1 MSVKLE
7 IDVDVESFLRDA
19 GGLVDGE
26 LKPAMA
32 RIANR
37 LGELV
42 QDRLHDETRRVFDR
56 PSDFTQHA
64 FGLRE
69 ADASDPREPAALV
82 VAYARQAGYLGLE
95 IEGGVR

>member
-1 MSVKLE
+1 MLPAMSVKLE
-7 IDVDVESFLRDA
+7 IDVDVDVEGFLRDA

-42 QDRLHDETRRVFDR
+42 QDRLQMRRAG
-56 PSDFTQHA
+56 SST
-64 FGLRE
+64 
-69 ADASDPREPAALV
+69 
-82 VAYARQAGYLGLE
+82 ARTA
-95 IEGGVR
+95 